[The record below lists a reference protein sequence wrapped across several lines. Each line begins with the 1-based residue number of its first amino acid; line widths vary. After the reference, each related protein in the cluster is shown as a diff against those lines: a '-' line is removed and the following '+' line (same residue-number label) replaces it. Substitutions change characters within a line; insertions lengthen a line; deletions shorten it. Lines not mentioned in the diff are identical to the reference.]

1 MQVSLN
7 TAVFLPQLEHS
18 KSQLACLLDIDA
30 WPIDNIEV
38 RGEFFAPAT
47 KTQELEQIAKLC
59 QKNNWGLYYSVPEE
73 LFLGDHFA
81 PKLEKQLALAEKI
94 GIKNLKYSLGHID
107 LLFSDAKLKQLHALL
122 ANSPINVTIENQPN
136 VNGKLSAITQ
146 ELAFDR
152 SEKLSLGYTFDSGN
166 WYWIDEDPTKAFLA
180 LRDQISVFHLKD
192 IHAKQTVLLGKGDTD
207 WQPMLKSL
215 KTDVPVFLEY
225 GTADLDELASQVQ
238 LVNRLLEN

>member
-7 TAVFLPQLEHS
+7 TAVFLPQLERS
-18 KSQLACLLDIDA
+18 KSQLACLLAVDA

-47 KTQELEQIAKLC
+47 KVRELEQIAKLC
-59 QKNNWGLYYSVPEE
+59 QKNDWELYYSVPEE

-81 PKLEKQLALAEKI
+81 PKLKQQLALAETI
-94 GIKNLKYSLGHID
+94 GIKNLKYSFGHID
-107 LLFSDAKLKQLHALL
+107 LLFSDAKLKQLHDLL
-122 ANSPINVTIENQPN
+122 ANSPVNVTIENQPN
-136 VNGKLSAITQ
+136 ANGKLSAITQ
-146 ELAFDR
+146 DLAFDR
-152 SEKLSLGYTFDSGN
+152 TEKLPLGYTFDSGN
-166 WYWIDEDPTKAFLA
+166 WYWINEDPTKAFLT

-207 WQPMLKSL
+207 WQPMLKAL
-215 KTDVPVFLEY
+215 KADVPVFLEY